1 MPQES
6 YDTIHAKLGKWKKT
20 PVADLFFFCLN
31 KKAADL
37 RNDSWQS
44 TRNWSNKHPRRS
56 FKYSNEIPSPTTSPN
71 PPESNIDETSQTF
84 TSIAMSF
91 CTQIHHFQLF
101 QAVLAASTAL
111 LEKTGGLS
119 TPASG
124 YQAIWV
130 ELREDGGFFSGSL
143 NLHDKNPQHWFDL
156 TRKPKARVNFIFEM
170 TISWYCDNAH

>member
-1 MPQES
+1 MRNLLKNQE
-6 YDTIHAKLGKWKKT
+6 G
-20 PVADLFFFCLN
+20 PFN
-31 KKAADL
+31 
-37 RNDSWQS
+37 
-44 TRNWSNKHPRRS
+44 
-56 FKYSNEIPSPTTSPN
+56 SNEIPPPKS
-71 PPESNIDETSQTF
+71 PESNIDETSQTF

-124 YQAIWV
+124 YQAIRV

-143 NLHDKNPQHWFDL
+143 NLHDKNPQ
-156 TRKPKARVNFIFEM
+156 N
-170 TISWYCDNAH
+170 